1 VRAATREQIESLGGK
16 FIDTGVAAEGSGGYA
31 RELTDEEKKKQAD
44 VLADYIAKADAV
56 ITTASVPGRTAPRI
70 IPRAVVE
77 RMSAGAVIVDLAA
90 ESGGNCELTRPGET
104 VEHQGV
110 RIVGPANLPAGLPRH
125 ASEMYARNLYNFL
138 KPALKDG
145 ALAIDWQDEVFAASV
160 LTHAGEVRHAPTR
173 AALEAK
179 A

>member
-1 VRAATREQIESLGGK
+1 
-16 FIDTGVAAEGSGGYA
+16 
-31 RELTDEEKKKQAD
+31 
-44 VLADYIAKADAV
+44 
-56 ITTASVPGRTAPRI
+56 
-70 IPRAVVE
+70 
-77 RMSAGAVIVDLAA
+77 MSAGAVIVDVAA

-145 ALAIDWQDEVFAASV
+145 ALAIDWQGRVFAASV

-173 AALEAK
+173 AALKAK